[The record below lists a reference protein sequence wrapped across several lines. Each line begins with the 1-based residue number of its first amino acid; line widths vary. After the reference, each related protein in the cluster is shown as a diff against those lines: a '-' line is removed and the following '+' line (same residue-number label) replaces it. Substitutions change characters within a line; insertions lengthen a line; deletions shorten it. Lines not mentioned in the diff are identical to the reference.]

1 MPDVRGVDV
10 VVLGEV
16 LVEISSTEPLRDGAS
31 TRLAFS
37 GDALNA
43 AAAAA
48 AAGAGTVLMAKV
60 PADDLGDALVSRVAE
75 LGIDTRWI
83 VRGQGQH
90 GVYLSHADP
99 EGGREFTYVR
109 QGSLGSQLGP
119 ADLDDA
125 VLRSAGMVVA
135 SGIACAVSPS
145 AADAVRHAARTAR
158 RFLYDPN
165 FRPRLTDAASAAAM
179 LRELA
184 PYAEVITPSWP
195 AETQQLLGLGAV
207 PVADDAAADEP
218 AAVEAA
224 LAALAALGARSVVMT
239 CGPAGA
245 HVWESGAGHRHVP
258 PTAAPSVVDQTG
270 AGDCFAGTLAAR
282 IALGDAL
289 PVAVRMAAA
298 AAALSV
304 QGQGGTGHVPTL
316 AETRAALAATPAPG
330 AAS

>member
-37 GDALNA
+37 GDALNV

-109 QGSLGSQLGP
+109 KGSLGSQLRP

-184 PYAEVITPSWP
+184 PLAEVITPSWP
-195 AETQQLLGLGAV
+195 AETRQLLGLGAE
-207 PVADDAAADEP
+207 PVT
-218 AAVEAA
+218 VEAA

-245 HVWESGAGHRHVP
+245 HVWESGAGHLHVP
-258 PTAAPSVVDQTG
+258 PTRAPSVVDQTG

-304 QGQGGTGHVPTL
+304 QGQGGTGHIPTL
-316 AETRAALAATPAPG
+316 ADTRAALAATPPG